1 MNPMVLCYNLQPEK
15 LSRLRV
21 LALRLGIGVRVVEP
35 EKFGLP
41 VGALA
46 GVMEPPE
53 TVEEAESFSDE
64 MLVMAHFRPGMLDAF
79 LNGFRQ
85 SRIPPVKL
93 KAMLTETNAAWS
105 AARLH
110 REIRAEH
117 EQMEAMRKQK

>member
-1 MNPMVLCYNLQPEK
+1 MNPMVLCYNILPEK
-15 LSRLRV
+15 LGRLRV

-46 GVMEPPE
+46 GVLNAPE
-53 TVEEAESFSDE
+53 AVEEAEPFSDE

-79 LNGFRQ
+79 LSGFRQ
-85 SRIPPVKL
+85 SRIPSVKL

-117 EQMEAMRKQK
+117 EQMEAMRKKK

>member
-15 LSRLRV
+15 LGKLRV

-53 TVEEAESFSDE
+53 TVEEAEPFADE

-85 SRIPPVKL
+85 SRIPSVKL
-93 KAMLTETNAAWS
+93 KAMLTETNAAWNG
-105 AARLH
+105 ARLH

-117 EQMEAMRKQK
+117 EQMEAMRKKK